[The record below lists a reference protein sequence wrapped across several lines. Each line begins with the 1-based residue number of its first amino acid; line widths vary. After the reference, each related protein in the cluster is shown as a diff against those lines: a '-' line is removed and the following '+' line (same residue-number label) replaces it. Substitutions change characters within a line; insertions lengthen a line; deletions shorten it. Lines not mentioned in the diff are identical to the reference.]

1 MYISKVLRWIKRKL
15 IDSNNPYG
23 WFGNYPSYESAN
35 KECGGYE
42 SGLILTRVSRSLAQ
56 VRDGKAKYE
65 RDSVLL
71 GKVDYSFGL
80 LSGLLLAATSNN
92 GHLHLVD
99 FGGSLGSSYYQN
111 RTFFKH
117 LNQVKWIVVEQT
129 NFVEEGIKNF
139 QNQNLHF
146 AFSINEALT
155 LIPNHTLLLSS
166 VLQYL
171 DDPYA
176 SIDSFI
182 EKGFSFILIDRTSFI
197 YSPNERIT
205 IQKVP
210 PEIYQASY
218 PCYFFN
224 EEKFLKKFGE
234 KYEVLAEFP
243 SFCDSDN
250 FTEDGTRLYWK
261 GFILKLKE

>member
-1 MYISKVLRWIKRKL
+1 MYIIKALKWTKRKL
-15 IDSNNPYG
+15 IDSNKPFG
-23 WFGNYPSYESAN
+23 WFGNYPSYESAK

-42 SGLILTRVSRSLAQ
+42 SDLILNRVSKSLAQ

-80 LSGLLLAATSNN
+80 LSGLLLSATSNN
-92 GHLHLVD
+92 GQLHVID
-99 FGGSLGSSYYQN
+99 FGGSLGSSYFQN
-111 RTFFKH
+111 RSFLKN
-117 LNQVKWIVVEQT
+117 LNQVKWMVVEQT
-129 NFVEEGIKNF
+129 NFVEEGIKHF
-139 QNQNLHF
+139 QSKNLHF
-146 AFSINEALT
+146 AYTIQEALIH
-155 LIPNHTLLLSS
+155 IPNPTLLLSS

-171 DDPYA
+171 EDPYS
-176 SIDSFI
+176 SIDSFL
-182 EKGFSFILIDRTSFI
+182 EKGFSYILIDRTSFI
-197 YSPNERIT
+197 YSPSERIT

-210 PEIYQASY
+210 PEIYSASY

-224 EEKFLKKFGE
+224 EEKFLNKFSE
-234 KYEVLAEFP
+234 KYEVLADFP

-261 GFILKLKE
+261 GFILKLKG